1 MSLLER
7 LKSEI
12 ISKLCAKNVN
22 LVRFHDKNFNKT
34 GDLSFPCLGNKKVWG
49 DSYLCDENL
58 EELLNEMETIKISK
72 ILSNEKSVCVW
83 LDRKHAFKQYF
94 SDNSKSFKNTESTH
108 EKIKVCDNL
117 QEDLTS
123 ERVRIYA
130 HMLAEVMKRSKMED
144 LCCYEVGIQSKT
156 FEGRT

>member
-49 DSYLCDENL
+49 DSDLCDKNL
-58 EELLNEMETIKISK
+58 EELLNEMETIRILK
-72 ILSNEKSVCVW
+72 IL
-83 LDRKHAFKQYF
+83 LI
-94 SDNSKSFKNTESTH
+94 TH
-108 EKIKVCDNL
+108 QTYPIFLGSPNGKKPC
-117 QEDLTS
+117 Q
-123 ERVRIYA
+123 
-130 HMLAEVMKRSKMED
+130 
-144 LCCYEVGIQSKT
+144 
-156 FEGRT
+156 